1 MRNLIRSAMALAAL
15 VISSA
20 PVQALEE
27 VVVEL
32 PLMENTLT
40 VRLSELKDPAA
51 LMQGT
56 SDLAE
61 LDRASDGELGRKL
74 LKLLNHPVPVSF
86 RQLAESSVGSPL
98 LEQALLLCRRSA
110 RWKAAALISPARR

>member
-1 MRNLIRSAMALAAL
+1 MRNLIRSAIALAAL

-40 VRLSELKDPAA
+40 VKLSELKDPAA

-56 SDLAE
+56 SDLAYWIAPAM
-61 LDRASDGELGRKL
+61 ASWAA
-74 LKLLNHPVPVSF
+74 NC
-86 RQLAESSVGSPL
+86 SSSSTTP
-98 LEQALLLCRRSA
+98 CR
-110 RWKAAALISPARR
+110 